1 MLYILA
7 PRAYDIIGVILLRFT
22 PLMKLR
28 GIQLEAVRKK
38 AEKITSLHDKQNPFI
53 KK

>member
-1 MLYILA
+1 
-7 PRAYDIIGVILLRFT
+7 
-22 PLMKLR
+22 MKLR

-38 AEKITSLHDKQNPFI
+38 AEKITSLHDKQTLLL

>member
-1 MLYILA
+1 
-7 PRAYDIIGVILLRFT
+7 
-22 PLMKLR
+22 MKRR

-38 AEKITSLHDKQNPFI
+38 AVKITSLHDNQTLVYQKIIITIIYINLL